1 MNTVTQSYETLHV
14 EFHGEHQEVLVVM
27 LNRPEVMNAMNT
39 KMLEERLSLFREQ
52 AYNENLR
59 CVVITGAGEKAFSAG
74 GDLKERNG
82 MSDGTWRRQ
91 HQIIE
96 ELVLLTR
103 DFPVPII
110 AAVEGY
116 ALAGGC
122 ELALSTDFII
132 ASETAVF
139 GLSEILRGILPG
151 GGGLQNLARAI
162 GVRRAKEVIYTGR
175 KMDAALA
182 YEWGMVNRVVPK
194 GKALE
199 TALELA
205 CSIAN
210 SAPMAVRA
218 AKVSINNG
226 SETDYHTAYALDI
239 AAYNVLVSS
248 KDRLEGVAAFNEKR
262 KPRWNNE

>member
-1 MNTVTQSYETLHV
+1 MKVDTKYEMLKV
-14 EFHGEHQEVLVVM
+14 EFLGENDEILVVT
-27 LNRPEVMNAMNT
+27 LNRPEVLNAMNT
-39 KMLEERLSLFREQ
+39 QLLEERLELFREQ
-52 AYNENLR
+52 AYNESLR
-59 CVVITGAGEKAFSAG
+59 CVVITGAGDKAFSTG

-82 MSDGTWRRQ
+82 MSNSNWRRQ

-103 DFPVPII
+103 DFPVPVI

-122 ELALSTDFII
+122 ELALSADFII

-139 GLSEILRGILPG
+139 GLSEALRGILPG
-151 GGGLQNLARAI
+151 GGGLQNLSRAI
-162 GVRRAKEVIYTGR
+162 GIRRAKELIYTGR
-175 KMDAALA
+175 KINAALA

-199 TALELA
+199 TAIE
-205 CSIAN
+205 IAKEITE

-218 AKVSINNG
+218 AKVSINKG
-226 SETDYHTAYALDI
+226 SDTDFRTAYALDI
-239 AAYNVLVSS
+239 AAYNLLVTSE
-248 KDRLEGVAAFNEKR
+248 DRLEGVAAFNEKR
-262 KPRWNNE
+262 KPKWKNR